1 MCVCVCVC
9 ERECVCVC
17 VCVRECVC
25 LRVCKLLTSTVY
37 VQYLP
42 ITLSF
47 FSFYGS
53 TMPQSSGV

>member
-1 MCVCVCVC
+1 MCV
-9 ERECVCVC
+9 RVCVC